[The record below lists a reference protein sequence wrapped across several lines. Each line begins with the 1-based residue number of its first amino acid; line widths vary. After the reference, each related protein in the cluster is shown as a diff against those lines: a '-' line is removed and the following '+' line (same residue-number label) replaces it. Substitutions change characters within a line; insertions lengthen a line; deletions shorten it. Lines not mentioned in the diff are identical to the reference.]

1 MPIIQQERGARSIKG
16 LPVRWGVRA
25 YRELTSAMGD
35 PLLPQPEAYT
45 SLAALL
51 DVVTSAPIPPD
62 ATDAQLCILAEKYAA
77 SCVNAAAW
85 ARNHPWPWLT
95 EAGAVR
101 ARMLVMCKAYSVE
114 APDNDDDEQDNKRC
128 QDARWWRKQVRTL
141 HARTFEAAAIRLGWV
156 SSRTG
161 AYASD
166 ETVKRRLDQVR
177 RNRAALKSVTMKNED
192 TGQTFTLDQL
202 ADKGTSNKRIRR
214 GELMLRLAGCEDVA
228 IKARHAGVFVTMTNP
243 SAYHAMLEKS
253 GQRNPKFN
261 GATPR
266 ESHQNL
272 QGNWEKIRAELGRH
286 GIAPYGFRIA
296 EPHHDGCAHW
306 HILLFLPAYQV
317 RRMQRIIA
325 AYALQ
330 QDGDE
335 PGAARHR
342 VTFERMKSERGSA
355 AGYLIKYISKN
366 IDVGDNMDGHDQVNG
381 EKLLI
386 PDNGAA
392 RLAQRV
398 DAWAGVWGIRQFQ
411 PIGQPPVT
419 VWREI
424 RRIEREA
431 VEDAPKNIF
440 DAWHAAQRETDT
452 DMETGEVTV
461 TKPANFGIY
470 IMAQGGVN
478 QGRDYLIRLS
488 KVDAVIEGR
497 YGLVNGEVTTGIYC
511 SKSPEIEYLSKR
523 YTWTRGGGGAVF
535 DVPRSSVNNCTDDA
549 PGFWGNAAPA
559 PAPMAPHDDSDWWG
573 QADFAVFEDRDYLDL
588 VVDQDERWRIIA
600 ALKKCDQH
608 ENIMRFQQ

>member
-1 MPIIQQERGARSIKG
+1 MPTIQQERGVRTIKG
-16 LPVRWGVRA
+16 LPVRWGARA
-25 YRELTSAMGD
+25 YRELTAAMGD
-35 PLLPQPEAYT
+35 PLLPQPDEYQRL
-45 SLAALL
+45 SKLL
-51 DVVTSAPIPPD
+51 DAVTSAPIAPD

-77 SCVNAAAW
+77 SCVNAALW
-85 ARNHPWPWLT
+85 ARNHPWPWIT
-95 EAGAVR
+95 EAAAVR
-101 ARMLVMCKAYSVE
+101 ARMGVMCALYNVD
-114 APDNDDDEQDNKRC
+114 APEHDDDEQVNKRC
-128 QDARWWRKQVRTL
+128 QDPRWWRKQVRTL

-166 ETVKRRLDQVR
+166 ETVKRRIGQVR
-177 RNRAALKSVTMKNED
+177 RNRAALKAVTMTNEM
-192 TGQTFTLDQL
+192 GQSFTLDQL
-202 ADKGTSNKRIRR
+202 ADRGTSNKRIRR

-272 QGNWEKIRAELGRH
+272 QGNWEKIRAEMHRY

-325 AYALQ
+325 AYALA

-342 VTFERMKSERGSA
+342 VTFERMKAEKGSA
-355 AGYLIKYISKN
+355 AGYLVKYITKN
-366 IDVGDNMDGHDQVNG
+366 IDTGEGMDGHDEVNG
-381 EKLLI
+381 EKLVI
-386 PDNGAA
+386 PNDGAA

-424 RRIEREA
+424 RRIDREA
-431 VEDAPKNIF
+431 IEDAPKNIF
-440 DAWHAAQRETDT
+440 DAWHAAQRETET

-461 TKPANFGIY
+461 TKPADFGVY

-488 KVDAVIEGR
+488 KEVAVIEGR
-497 YGLVNGEVTTGIYC
+497 YGLFEGEVTTGIYC
-511 SKSPEIEYLSKR
+511 SKHPETEYLSKR

-535 DVPRSSVNNCTDDA
+535 DVPRSPVNNCTEPA
-549 PGFWGNAAPA
+549 ATHWSWSAPA
-559 PAPMAPHDDSDWWG
+559 PAEMAAHHD
-573 QADFAVFEDRDYLDL
+573 FEHYANCNFDCFDRFGEFNPDL
-588 VVDQDERWRIIA
+588 FVEMPPQGEQRA
-600 ALKKCDQH
+600 
-608 ENIMRFQQ
+608 